1 MLDVL
6 ESTSTLLTIEKPIVD
21 TFATTD
27 GAPELVLLTINQR
40 LDNAVNRESL
50 SVVAVPPI
58 LSILTL
64 LSIFTYIVFIP
75 VSISKKVPRRSVVCF
90 ASVTVSVLFSPI
102 EPSLKL
108 EHKIY

>member
-40 LDNAVNRESL
+40 FYIAVSLESL

-58 LSILTL
+58 LSMFTP
-64 LSIFTYIVFIP
+64 LSIFT
-75 VSISKKVPRRSVVCF
+75 
-90 ASVTVSVLFSPI
+90 
-102 EPSLKL
+102 
-108 EHKIY
+108 